1 MITNQDI
8 AMLMES
14 WEKLLPFI
22 PAKDREDAAMSF
34 VTLLDDYSIDEQSI
48 VEIKQ
53 ADEHLE
59 KALNE
64 YYQEEESIDDDWKE
78 DEDW

>member
-22 PAKDREDAAMSF
+22 PTKDREDAAMSF

>member
-14 WEKLLPFI
+14 LEKLLPFI